1 MPPQL
6 GGTLERVPAPVIACV
21 LPRWHSGAVVSDVLG
36 RETSTYL
43 DHLRVER
50 GLSAN
55 SLAAYGRDL
64 TRYIAW
70 LRARGVTEPSAV
82 TGDLLESYASFL
94 RSPAPEGPSLAP
106 ASIARMLAAVRGLH
120 RFWAIEHVT
129 ADDLTR
135 YVTPPKPDRRLPKAL
150 SVDEVQRL
158 IAAAGMDGDTPSAS
172 SSSASSS
179 SLCDVALIELLYG
192 TGARISEV
200 VALDVDDVERAL
212 GDPALGLRLIG
223 KGDKERLVPLGS
235 YARAAVEAWLVRGR
249 PALATRAVRA
259 TPALLLNERGGRLSR
274 QSAFNRV
281 RAAAH
286 RAGIVTEVSPHSL
299 RHSYATHLLD
309 GGADVRVVQELLGHA
324 SVTTTQIYTLVTV
337 DHLRDVYREAHPRAR
352 SAAR

>member
-1 MPPQL
+1 
-6 GGTLERVPAPVIACV
+6 
-21 LPRWHSGAVVSDVLG
+21 VVSDSLG
-36 RETSTYL
+36 REISAYV

-50 GLSAN
+50 GLSVN
-55 SLAAYGRDL
+55 TLAAYGRDL
-64 TRYIAW
+64 DRYASW
-70 LRARGVTEPSAV
+70 LHAHAICTPQAV
-82 TGDLLESYASFL
+82 TGDTLESYATSL
-94 RSPAPEGPSLAP
+94 RSPASDDSSLAP

-129 ADDLTR
+129 SDDLAR
-135 YVTPPKPDRRLPKAL
+135 YVTPPKATRRLPKAL

-158 IAAAGMDGDTPSAS
+158 LAAAGSDGESTTS
-172 SSSASSS
+172 SQ
-179 SLCDVALIELLYG
+179 LCDVALTELLYG

-200 VALDVDDVERAL
+200 VALDVDDLERAL
-212 GDPALGLRLIG
+212 SDHTVGLRLMG

-249 PALATRAVRA
+249 PALAARAVRA

-274 QSAFNRV
+274 QSAFNRI

-286 RAGIVTEVSPHSL
+286 RAGITAEVSPHSL

-352 SAAR
+352 DVEP

>member
-1 MPPQL
+1 M
-6 GGTLERVPAPVIACV
+6 TFVA
-21 LPRWHSGAVVSDVLG
+21 SDALG
-36 RETSTYL
+36 REMSTYV

-55 SLAAYGRDL
+55 TLAAYGRDL
-64 TRYIAW
+64 DRYSAW
-70 LRARGVTEPSAV
+70 LRLRGIDDPLGVTGE
-82 TGDLLESYASFL
+82 TLESYATSL
-94 RSPAPEGPSLAP
+94 RSPAPDERSLAP

-129 ADDLTR
+129 SDDLAR
-135 YVTPPKPDRRLPKAL
+135 YVTPPKATRRLPKAL

-158 IAAAGMDGDTPSAS
+158 LAASGSDGESWTTS
-172 SSSASSS
+172 SQ
-179 SLCDVALIELLYG
+179 LCDVALTELLYG

-200 VALDVDDVERAL
+200 VALDVDDLERAL
-212 GDPALGLRLIG
+212 SDHTVGLRLIG

-249 PALATRAVRA
+249 PALAGRAVRA

-274 QSAFNRV
+274 QSAFNRI

-286 RAGIVTEVSPHSL
+286 KAGITAEVSPHSL

-337 DHLRDVYREAHPRAR
+337 DHLRDVYRESHPRAR
-352 SAAR
+352 DVER

>member
-1 MPPQL
+1 M
-6 GGTLERVPAPVIACV
+6 
-21 LPRWHSGAVVSDVLG
+21 VSDSLG
-36 RETSTYL
+36 REISAYV

-50 GLSAN
+50 GLSVN
-55 SLAAYGRDL
+55 TLAAYGRDL
-64 TRYIAW
+64 DRYASW
-70 LRARGVTEPSAV
+70 LHAHAICTPQAV
-82 TGDLLESYASFL
+82 TGDTLESYATSL
-94 RSPAPEGPSLAP
+94 RSPASDDSSLAP

-129 ADDLTR
+129 SDDLAR
-135 YVTPPKPDRRLPKAL
+135 YVTPPKATRRLPKAL

-158 IAAAGMDGDTPSAS
+158 LAAAGSDGESTTS
-172 SSSASSS
+172 SQ
-179 SLCDVALIELLYG
+179 LCDVALTELLYG

-200 VALDVDDVERAL
+200 VALDVDDLERAL
-212 GDPALGLRLIG
+212 SDHTVGLRLMG

-249 PALATRAVRA
+249 PALAARAVRA

-274 QSAFNRV
+274 QSAFNRI

-286 RAGIVTEVSPHSL
+286 RAGITAEVSPHSL

-352 SAAR
+352 DVEP